1 VAFGLRQWGGVAGR
15 AFLILVARAH
25 AWPVGADGANGSGED
40 ELTIKSS
47 FLLMAVGAFLTFAFI
62 RSTSVFDPQAFG
74 VALMIAGA
82 LSAGTDL
89 VHFTP
94 RRRWAVA
101 FDNPDTVLPPRGHAS

>member
-1 VAFGLRQWGGVAGR
+1 MTL
-15 AFLILVARAH
+15 
-25 AWPVGADGANGSGED
+25 
-40 ELTIKSS
+40 KSS
-47 FLLMAVGAFLTFAFI
+47 VLMVVAGAFLTFAFI

-74 VALMIAGA
+74 VALMVAGV